1 MAEVNDVRQK
11 SEIKDCIIN
20 KDSCL
25 VSYFILQYILREW
38 NTVEPLRELKKNLLT
53 TMIERKELSA

>member
-11 SEIKDCIIN
+11 SEFKDCFIN

-38 NTVEPLRELKKNLLT
+38 NTVEPLCELKKNLLT